1 MSITDLFAFCTFCQE
16 TPWEGLP
23 WASTL
28 ASAGPAVSSSSAI
41 REPSWRGA
49 RMDIERRGSR
59 WPWFQPLIRRGLPHA
74 GVSTVGMTRHSLCP
88 GTTLQSL
95 GQPATAAAGS
105 ARPIALGSI
114 VDSRSSSSEER
125 RLEALRREFER
136 EASFNQVFV
145 VLTVGATLIATLG
158 LLANSPAVVIGAMV
172 VAPWI
177 LPLQAM
183 AFEILRGRLPMFLR
197 ALRTL
202 LLGVVICVLLAMG
215 VSAMVALPD
224 FGSEVINR
232 TSPNL
237 LDLGVAL
244 VAGAVAMV
252 AKLRKEAISALAGL
266 AIAVALVPPMCV
278 VGILLASPSWPL
290 AQGALLLFVTNL
302 LGIMVGAM
310 AALAALEKVYRRRLL
325 NSRLG
330 LTSVALTAL
339 LVIPLGSSFL
349 RLLQQ
354 ARRDHQAR
362 QLEVSIEQQLRRSTI
377 TLGSDPAIDLVGLNI
392 DWQQN
397 PPLIRAR
404 VRVTDPQL
412 PTTGQVAAVQEFI
425 NRSQAPRR
433 YRLVVQRTAVDL
445 IGPET
450 APNPAALEV
459 LSSPAVPSPPQE
471 ADRP

>member
-1 MSITDLFAFCTFCQE
+1 VGNS
-16 TPWEGLP
+16 
-23 WASTL
+23 AS
-28 ASAGPAVSSSSAI
+28 
-41 REPSWRGA
+41 
-49 RMDIERRGSR
+49 
-59 WPWFQPLIRRGLPHA
+59 F
-74 GVSTVGMTRHSLCP
+74 
-88 GTTLQSL
+88 
-95 GQPATAAAGS
+95 
-105 ARPIALGSI
+105 
-114 VDSRSSSSEER
+114 SEDG
-125 RLEALRREFER
+125 RLEALRREFEH

-145 VLTVGATLIATLG
+145 VLTIGATLIATLG

-202 LLGVVICVLLAMG
+202 LLGVAICVLLAMA
-215 VSAMVALPD
+215 VSHLVGLPS

-266 AIAVALVPPMCV
+266 AIAVALVPPICV
-278 VGILLASPSWPL
+278 VGILLASASWPL
-290 AQGALLLFVTNL
+290 AQGALLLFATNL

-310 AALAALEKVYRRRLL
+310 AALAALEKVYRRRLFS
-325 NSRLG
+325 SRLG

-339 LVIPLGSSFL
+339 LVLPLGSSFL

-354 ARRDHQAR
+354 ARQEHRAR
-362 QLEVSIEQQLRRSTI
+362 QLEATIEKQLRSSTI
-377 TLGSDPAIDLVGLNI
+377 TLGADPAIDLVGLSI

-404 VRVTDPQL
+404 VRVSDPQL
-412 PTTGQVAAVQEFI
+412 PTPAQVAAVQAFI

-433 YRLVVQRTAVDL
+433 YRLVVERSAVDL

-459 LSSPAVPSPPQE
+459 LSAPAPLAAAQPQAADPPPAAQR
-471 ADRP
+471 RPPLTRRSGAAAGPGGQGRLAPGGVSGPPD

>member
-1 MSITDLFAFCTFCQE
+1 
-16 TPWEGLP
+16 
-23 WASTL
+23 
-28 ASAGPAVSSSSAI
+28 
-41 REPSWRGA
+41 
-49 RMDIERRGSR
+49 
-59 WPWFQPLIRRGLPHA
+59 
-74 GVSTVGMTRHSLCP
+74 
-88 GTTLQSL
+88 
-95 GQPATAAAGS
+95 
-105 ARPIALGSI
+105 
-114 VDSRSSSSEER
+114 VDSSGSPSDPS
-125 RLEALRREFER
+125 RLEALRREFEH
-136 EASFNQVFV
+136 EASFSQVFV
-145 VLTVGATLIATLG
+145 VLTIGATLIATLG
-158 LLANSPAVVIGAMV
+158 LLANSPGVVIGAMV

-215 VSAMVALPD
+215 VSALVGLPA

-244 VAGAVAMV
+244 VAGAVAMY
-252 AKLRKEAISALAGL
+252 AKLRREAISALAGL

-290 AQGALLLFVTNL
+290 AKGALLLFTTNL

-310 AALAALEKVYRRRLL
+310 AALAALEKLYRRRLF

-330 LTSVALTAL
+330 LTSVVLTAL
-339 LVIPLGSSFL
+339 LVLPLGNSFL

-354 ARRDHQAR
+354 ARRDDKAR
-362 QLEVSIEQQLRRSTI
+362 QLETTIEQQLRRSTI
-377 TLGSDPAIDLVGLNI
+377 TLGSDPAIDLVDLRI

-404 VRVTDPQL
+404 VRVSDPQL
-412 PTTGQVAAVQEFI
+412 PTSKQVAAVQEFI

-450 APNPAALEV
+450 APNPVDLE
-459 LSSPAVPSPPQE
+459 LRTTPGVPPPPPLPE
-471 ADRP
+471 EDATDKP

>member
-1 MSITDLFAFCTFCQE
+1 M
-16 TPWEGLP
+16 G
-23 WASTL
+23 
-28 ASAGPAVSSSSAI
+28 SSASSP
-41 REPSWRGA
+41 EDA
-49 RMDIERRGSR
+49 RLD
-59 WPWFQPLIRRGLPHA
+59 A
-74 GVSTVGMTRHSLCP
+74 
-88 GTTLQSL
+88 LQ
-95 GQPATAAAGS
+95 
-105 ARPIALGSI
+105 
-114 VDSRSSSSEER
+114 
-125 RLEALRREFER
+125 REFEH
-136 EASFNQVFV
+136 EASFSQVFV

-158 LLANSPAVVIGAMV
+158 LLANSPGVVIGAMV

-202 LLGVVICVLLAMG
+202 LLGVVICVLLAMA
-215 VSAMVALPD
+215 VSHLAALPT

-244 VAGAVAMV
+244 VAGAVAMY

-278 VGILLASPSWPL
+278 VGILLASASWPL
-290 AQGALLLFVTNL
+290 AQGALLLFATNL
-302 LGIMVGAM
+302 LGILVGAM
-310 AALAALEKVYRRRLL
+310 TALAALEKVYRRRLF

-339 LVIPLGSSFL
+339 LVLPLGSSFL
-349 RLLQQ
+349 RLVQQ
-354 ARRDHQAR
+354 ARQDLKAQ
-362 QLEVSIEQQLRRSTI
+362 QLEVTIEQQLRNRTI
-377 TLGSDPAIDLVGLNI
+377 TLGGDPAIDLVDLGI
-392 DWQQN
+392 DWQKN

-404 VRVTDPQL
+404 VRVTDPDL
-412 PTTGQVAAVQEFI
+412 PTPTQVAAVQDFI

-433 YRLVVQRTAVDL
+433 YRLVVQRTAVEL

-450 APNPAALEV
+450 APNPTALEV
-459 LSSPAVPSPPQE
+459 RTSPAVPPPPPLPQE
-471 ADRP
+471 EATEQP